1 MVCVMTCLEDKFF
14 EIWKRFLEFEITR
27 SKHCLQ
33 FAGTANAYLVLQVI
47 CWHQLL
53 NVGEELA
60 DTSFDSTIEQWYLHS
75 EATQTHDKKLTY
87 ALISELTGLDKETVR
102 RNVKAL
108 ETSGWVTT
116 SRTGGICF
124 SASEEMNAQLIELN
138 MVERELVG
146 KFAKILANN
155 DAIDSA
161 PAPVEPH
168 LPVISPADKTASG
181 KS

>member
-1 MVCVMTCLEDKFF
+1 
-14 EIWKRFLEFEITR
+14 
-27 SKHCLQ
+27 Q
-33 FAGTANAYLVLQVI
+33 AQ
-47 CWHQLL
+47 
-53 NVGEELA
+53 
-60 DTSFDSTIEQWYLHS
+60 
-75 EATQTHDKKLTY
+75 DKKLTY

-102 RNVKAL
+102 RNVKTL
-108 ETSGWVTT
+108 EENGWGTT
-116 SRTGGICF
+116 SRMAGIRF

-138 MVERELVG
+138 KVERQLVG

>member
-1 MVCVMTCLEDKFF
+1 MSGLEDRFF
-14 EIWKRFLEFEITR
+14 DIWKRFLEFEIVR

-33 FAGTANAYLVLQVI
+33 FAGTANTYLVLQVI

-53 NVGEELA
+53 NVGEELD

-75 EATQTHDKKLTY
+75 QTARSQDKKLTY

-102 RNVKAL
+102 RNVKTL
-108 ETSGWVTT
+108 DENGWVTT
-116 SRTGGICF
+116 SRMDGIRF

-138 MVERELVG
+138 KVERQLVA

-155 DAIDSA
+155 NAIDQSPAATQTA
-161 PAPVEPH
+161 PAG
-168 LPVISPADKTASG
+168 KTAPG
-181 KS
+181 KSKTDASDAA

>member
-1 MVCVMTCLEDKFF
+1 MVYVMTGLEDKFF

-53 NVGEELA
+53 NVGEGLA
-60 DTSFDSTIEQWYLHS
+60 DASFDSTIEQWRLQS
-75 EATQTHDKKLTY
+75 QTEQAHDKKLTY

-108 ETSGWVTT
+108 ETTGWVKT

-146 KFAKILANN
+146 KFAKILAKN
-155 DAIDSA
+155 DAINTV
-161 PAPVEPH
+161 PAPVETH
-168 LPVISPADKTASG
+168 APVISPADKTASS